1 MDRSIKQIQHC
12 TKMRNLSTRI
22 PGRDTRNRDHE
33 KKVNQY
39 KEKIP
44 GDKLS
49 GQHGS
54 IANIFNSENTN
65 KIILTHTYSQT
76 YHRQKITYA

>member
-1 MDRSIKQIQHC
+1 
-12 TKMRNLSTRI
+12 MRNLSTRI

-54 IANIFNSENTN
+54 IADIFNSEKCKQNH
-65 KIILTHTYSQT
+65 THPHIFTHLPST
-76 YHRQKITYA
+76 KITYA